1 MNAPALYHEGCR
13 ALQDAFDSRRLAD
26 RLEERLSRTAFSDD
40 DRAFIARQDHF
51 FLATTDAEG
60 WPDCSYKGGVPGFV
74 QVSDA
79 HTLAFPSYDGNGM
92 FYSMGNI
99 AGQAKIGML
108 FIDFE
113 TPHRLRLH
121 GTATV
126 SGEDPLLMEY
136 VEADL
141 IVRVQVE
148 EIFINCPRYVHRYVK
163 DTASKYVPRSACE
176 TPLVSWK
183 RIDLVQDA
191 LTPRD
196 QGKAAKAG
204 GLITIEEYFAKVK
217 AGDA

>member
-1 MNAPALYHEGCR
+1 MSNMFGAQHR
-13 ALQDAFDSRRLAD
+13 ALQDRFESRKLAD
-26 RLEERLSRTAFSDD
+26 LVDQVAVHAEIDD
-40 DRAFIARQDHF
+40 EARAFIESRDMF
-51 FLATTDAEG
+51 YLATVDARG
-60 WPDCSYKGGVPGFV
+60 FPSCSYKGGDPGFIRV
-74 QVSDA
+74 VDNR
-79 HTLAFPSYDGNGM
+79 TIAFPSYDGNGM

-99 AGQAKIGML
+99 AGQAKVGML

-113 TPHRLRLH
+113 TPHRLRVH

-126 SGEDPLLMEY
+126 SGEDPLMMDY

-148 EIFINCPRYVHRYVK
+148 EIFINCPRYVHRYRK
-163 DTASKYVPRSACE
+163 DTASKYVPRAACE

-204 GLITIEEYFAKVK
+204 GLITIDEYFAKVK

>member
-1 MNAPALYHEGCR
+1 MSNMFGAQHR
-13 ALQDAFDSRRLAD
+13 ALQDRFESRKLAD
-26 RLEERLSRTAFSDD
+26 LVDQVAVHAEVDD
-40 DRAFIARQDHF
+40 EARAFIESRDMF
-51 FLATTDAEG
+51 YLATVDARG
-60 WPDCSYKGGVPGFV
+60 FPSCSYKGGDPGFV
-74 QVSDA
+74 RVVDNR
-79 HTLAFPSYDGNGM
+79 TLAFPSYDGNGM

-99 AGQAKIGML
+99 AGQAKVGML

-113 TPHRLRLH
+113 TPHRLRVH

-126 SGEDPLLMEY
+126 SGEDPLMMDY

-148 EIFINCPRYVHRYVK
+148 EIFINCPRYVHRYKK
-163 DTASKYVPRSACE
+163 DTASKYVPRAACE

-204 GLITIEEYFAKVK
+204 GLITIDEYFAKVK

>member
-1 MNAPALYHEGCR
+1 MSNMFGAQHR
-13 ALQDAFDSRRLAD
+13 ALQDRFESRKLAD
-26 RLEERLSRTAFSDD
+26 LVDQVAVHAEVDD
-40 DRAFIARQDHF
+40 EARAFIESRDMF
-51 FLATTDAEG
+51 YLATVDARG
-60 WPDCSYKGGVPGFV
+60 FPSCSYKGGDPGFIRV
-74 QVSDA
+74 VDNR
-79 HTLAFPSYDGNGM
+79 TIAFPSYDGNGM

-99 AGQAKIGML
+99 AGQAKVGML

-113 TPHRLRLH
+113 TPHRLRVH

-126 SGEDPLLMEY
+126 SGEDPLLMDY

-148 EIFINCPRYVHRYVK
+148 EIFINCPRYVHRYKK
-163 DTASKYVPRSACE
+163 DTASKYVPRAACE

-204 GLITIEEYFAKVK
+204 GLITIDQYFAKVK

>member
-1 MNAPALYHEGCR
+1 MSNMFGAQHR
-13 ALQDAFDSRRLAD
+13 ALQDRFESRKLAD
-26 RLEERLSRTAFSDD
+26 LVDQVAVHAEVDD
-40 DRAFIARQDHF
+40 EARAFIESRDMF
-51 FLATTDAEG
+51 YLATVDARG
-60 WPDCSYKGGVPGFV
+60 FPSCSYKGGDPGFIRV
-74 QVSDA
+74 VDNR
-79 HTLAFPSYDGNGM
+79 TIAFPSYDGNGM

-99 AGQAKIGML
+99 AGQAKVGML

-113 TPHRLRLH
+113 TPHRLRVH

-126 SGEDPLLMEY
+126 SGEDPLMMDY

-148 EIFINCPRYVHRYVK
+148 EIFINCPRYVHRYKK
-163 DTASKYVPRSACE
+163 DTASKYVPRAACE

-204 GLITIEEYFAKVK
+204 GLITIDQYFAKVK

>member
-1 MNAPALYHEGCR
+1 MHGDHPR
-13 ALQDAFDSRRLAD
+13 ALQDRFDSRKLAD
-26 RLEERLSRTAFSDD
+26 LVDQVAVHAQIDD
-40 DRAFIARQDHF
+40 EARAFIESRDMF
-51 FLATTDAEG
+51 FLATMDARG
-60 WPDCSYKGGVPGFV
+60 FPSCSSKGRDPSFIRVV
-74 QVSDA
+74 DNR
-79 HTLAFPSYDGNGM
+79 TLGCPSYDGNGM

-99 AGQAKIGML
+99 AGQAKVGML

-126 SGEDPLLMEY
+126 SGEDPLLMDY

-148 EIFINCPRYVHRYVK
+148 EIFINCPRYVHRYRK
-163 DTASKYVPRSACE
+163 DTASKYVPPAACE

-183 RIDLVQDA
+183 RIDLLQDA
-191 LTPRD
+191 LTLRD
-196 QGKAAKAG
+196 QGKAAKAR
-204 GLITIEEYFAKVK
+204 GLITIEQHFAKVK

>member
-1 MNAPALYHEGCR
+1 MSNMYGAQHR
-13 ALQDAFDSRRLAD
+13 ALQDRFESRKLAD
-26 RLEERLSRTAFSDD
+26 LVDQVAVHAEIGDE
-40 DRAFIARQDHF
+40 DRAFIESRDMF
-51 FLATTDAEG
+51 YLATVDARG
-60 WPDCSYKGGVPGFV
+60 FPSCSYKGGDPGFIRV
-74 QVSDA
+74 VDNR
-79 HTLAFPSYDGNGM
+79 TIAFPSYDGNGM

-99 AGQAKIGML
+99 AGQAKVGML

-136 VEADL
+136 TEADL
-141 IVRVQVE
+141 IVRVKVE
-148 EIFINCPRYVHRYVK
+148 EIFINCPRYVHRYRK
-163 DTASKYVPRSACE
+163 DTASKYVPRAACE

-196 QGKAAKAG
+196 KGKAAKAG
-204 GLITIEEYFAKVK
+204 GLITIDEYFAKVK

>member
-1 MNAPALYHEGCR
+1 MSNMYGAQHR
-13 ALQDAFDSRRLAD
+13 ALQDRFESRKLAD
-26 RLEERLSRTAFSDD
+26 LVDQVAVHAEIGDE
-40 DRAFIARQDHF
+40 DRAFIESRDMF
-51 FLATTDAEG
+51 YLATVDARG
-60 WPDCSYKGGVPGFV
+60 FPSCSYKGGDPGFIRV
-74 QVSDA
+74 VDNR
-79 HTLAFPSYDGNGM
+79 TIAFPSYDGNGM

-99 AGQAKIGML
+99 AGQAKVGML

-136 VEADL
+136 TEADL
-141 IVRVQVE
+141 IVRVKVE
-148 EIFINCPRYVHRYVK
+148 EIFINCPRYVHRYRK
-163 DTASKYVPRSACE
+163 DTASKYVPRPACE

-196 QGKAAKAG
+196 KGKAAKAG
-204 GLITIEEYFAKVK
+204 GLITIDEYFAKVK

>member
-1 MNAPALYHEGCR
+1 MTTPMYHQGSR
-13 ALQDAFDSRRLAD
+13 TLQDRFDSRRIAD
-26 RLEERLSRTAFSDD
+26 RLEEVTVHDEFTPD
-40 DRAFIARQDHF
+40 DRAFIESRAMF
-51 FLATTDAEG
+51 FLATADADG
-60 WPDCSYKGGVPGFV
+60 RPDCSYKGGLPGFV
-74 QVSDA
+74 RVVDPT
-79 HTLAFPSYDGNGM
+79 TLAFPSYDGNGM

-99 AGQAKIGML
+99 AGQAKVGML

-136 VEADL
+136 TEADL
-141 IVRVQVE
+141 IVRVKVE
-148 EIFINCPRYVHRYVK
+148 EIFINCPRYVHRYRK
-163 DTASKYVPRSACE
+163 DTASKYVPRAACE

-204 GLITIEEYFAKVK
+204 GLITIDEYFAKVK

>member
-1 MNAPALYHEGCR
+1 MSNMFGAQHR
-13 ALQDAFDSRRLAD
+13 ALQDRFQSRKLAD
-26 RLEERLSRTAFSDD
+26 LVDQVAVHAEIDD
-40 DRAFIARQDHF
+40 EARAFIESRDMF
-51 FLATTDAEG
+51 YLATVDARG
-60 WPDCSYKGGVPGFV
+60 FPSCSYKGGDPGFIRV
-74 QVSDA
+74 IDNR
-79 HTLAFPSYDGNGM
+79 TIAFPSYDGNGM

-99 AGQAKIGML
+99 AGQAKVGML

-126 SGEDPLLMEY
+126 SG

-148 EIFINCPRYVHRYVK
+148 EIFINCPRYVHRYKK
-163 DTASKYVPRSACE
+163 DTSSKYVPRSACE

-204 GLITIEEYFAKVK
+204 GLITIDEYFAKVK

>member
-1 MNAPALYHEGCR
+1 MSKMFGAQHR
-13 ALQDAFDSRRLAD
+13 ALQDRFEARKLAD
-26 RLEERLSRTAFSDD
+26 LVEQVAVHAEIGDD
-40 DRAFIARQDHF
+40 DRAFIESRDMF
-51 FLATTDAEG
+51 YLATVDERG
-60 WPDCSYKGGVPGFV
+60 FPSVSYKGGDPGFIRV
-74 QVSDA
+74 VDNR
-79 HTLAFPSYDGNGM
+79 TLAFPSYDGNGM

-99 AGQAKIGML
+99 AGQAKVGML

>member
-1 MNAPALYHEGCR
+1 MSNMFGAQHR
-13 ALQDAFDSRRLAD
+13 ALQDRFESRKLAD
-26 RLEERLSRTAFSDD
+26 LVDQVAVHAEIDD
-40 DRAFIARQDHF
+40 EARAFIESRDMF
-51 FLATTDAEG
+51 YLATVDARG
-60 WPDCSYKGGVPGFV
+60 FPSCSYKGGDPGFIRV
-74 QVSDA
+74 VDNR
-79 HTLAFPSYDGNGM
+79 TIAFPSYDGNGM

-99 AGQAKIGML
+99 AGQAKVGML

-113 TPHRLRLH
+113 TPHRLRVH

-126 SGEDPLLMEY
+126 SGEDPLLMDY

-148 EIFINCPRYVHRYVK
+148 EIFINCPRYVHRYRK
-163 DTASKYVPRSACE
+163 DTASKYVPRAACE

-183 RIDLVQDA
+183 RIDLVEDA

-204 GLITIEEYFAKVK
+204 GLITIDEYFAKVK

>member
-1 MNAPALYHEGCR
+1 MSKLYAAPQREF
-13 ALQDAFDSRRLAD
+13 QDMFDTRRIAD
-26 RLEERLSRTAFSDD
+26 AAEQIILHSEVPDD
-40 DRAFIARQDHF
+40 EKAFIESRDMF
-51 FLATTDAEG
+51 FLSTLDKRGFPT
-60 WPDCSYKGGVPGFV
+60 CSYKGGDPGFV
-74 QVSDA
+74 RVVDRG
-79 HTLAFPSYDGNGM
+79 TIAFPSYDGNGM

>member
-1 MNAPALYHEGCR
+1 MSKMFGAQHR
-13 ALQDAFDSRRLAD
+13 ALQDRFEARKLAD
-26 RLEERLSRTAFSDD
+26 LVEQVAVHAEIDD
-40 DRAFIARQDHF
+40 EARAFIESRDMF
-51 FLATTDAEG
+51 YLATVDARG
-60 WPDCSYKGGVPGFV
+60 FPSCSYKGGDPGFIRV
-74 QVSDA
+74 VDNR
-79 HTLAFPSYDGNGM
+79 TLAFPSYDGNGM

-121 GTATV
+121 GTASV
-126 SGEDPLLMEY
+126 SADDPLLMEY

-141 IVRVQVE
+141 IVRVHVE
-148 EIFINCPRYVHRYVK
+148 ELFPNCPRYVHRYRK
-163 DTASKYVPRSACE
+163 DTASKYVPRATCE

-196 QGKAAKAG
+196 QDKAAKAG

>member
-1 MNAPALYHEGCR
+1 MSNMYGAHHR
-13 ALQDAFDSRRLAD
+13 ALQDRFESRKLAD
-26 RLEERLSRTAFSDD
+26 LVDQVAVHAEIGDE
-40 DRAFIARQDHF
+40 DRAFIESRDMF
-51 FLATTDAEG
+51 YLATVDARG
-60 WPDCSYKGGVPGFV
+60 FPSCSYKGGDPGFIRV
-74 QVSDA
+74 VDSR
-79 HTLAFPSYDGNGM
+79 TIAFPSYDGNGM

-99 AGQAKIGML
+99 AGQAKVGML

-136 VEADL
+136 AEADL

-148 EIFINCPRYVHRYVK
+148 EIFINCPRYVHRYRK
-163 DTASKYVPRSACE
+163 DTASKYVPRAACE

-196 QGKAAKAG
+196 KGKAAKAG
-204 GLITIEEYFAKVK
+204 GLITIDEYFAKVK

>member
-1 MNAPALYHEGCR
+1 MSNMFGAQHR
-13 ALQDAFDSRRLAD
+13 ALKVRFESRQLAD
-26 RLEERLSRTAFSDD
+26 LVDQVAVHAEIGDE
-40 DRAFIARQDHF
+40 DRAFIESRDMF
-51 FLATTDAEG
+51 YLATVDARG
-60 WPDCSYKGGVPGFV
+60 FPSCSYKGGDPGFIRV
-74 QVSDA
+74 VDSR
-79 HTLAFPSYDGNGM
+79 TLAFPSYDGNGM

-121 GTATV
+121 GIATV
-126 SGEDPLLMEY
+126 SGDDPLLMEY
-136 VEADL
+136 AEADL

-148 EIFINCPRYVHRYVK
+148 EIFINCPRYVHRYRK
-163 DTASKYVPRSACE
+163 DAASKYVPRAACE

-196 QGKAAKAG
+196 KGKAAKAG
-204 GLITIEEYFAKVK
+204 GLITIDEYFAKVK

>member
-1 MNAPALYHEGCR
+1 MSNMYGAHHR
-13 ALQDAFDSRRLAD
+13 ALQDRFESRKLAD
-26 RLEERLSRTAFSDD
+26 LVDQVAVHAEIGDE
-40 DRAFIARQDHF
+40 DRAFIESRDMF
-51 FLATTDAEG
+51 YLATVDARG
-60 WPDCSYKGGVPGFV
+60 FPSCSYKGGDPGFIRV
-74 QVSDA
+74 VDSR
-79 HTLAFPSYDGNGM
+79 TIAFPSYDGNGM

-99 AGQAKIGML
+99 AGQAKVGML

-136 VEADL
+136 AEADL

-148 EIFINCPRYVHRYVK
+148 EIFINCPRYVHRYRK
-163 DTASKYVPRSACE
+163 DMASKYVPRAACE

-196 QGKAAKAG
+196 KGKAAKAG
-204 GLITIEEYFAKVK
+204 GLITIDEYFAKVK

>member
-1 MNAPALYHEGCR
+1 MSNMYGAQHR
-13 ALQDAFDSRRLAD
+13 ALQDRFESRKLAD
-26 RLEERLSRTAFSDD
+26 LVDQVAVHAEIGDE
-40 DRAFIARQDHF
+40 DRAFIESRDMF
-51 FLATTDAEG
+51 YLATVDARG
-60 WPDCSYKGGVPGFV
+60 FPSCSYKGGDPGFIRV
-74 QVSDA
+74 VDNR
-79 HTLAFPSYDGNGM
+79 TIAFPSYDGNGM

-99 AGQAKIGML
+99 AGQAKVGML

-136 VEADL
+136 TEADL
-141 IVRVQVE
+141 IVRVKVE
-148 EIFINCPRYVHRYVK
+148 EIFINCPRYVHRYRK
-163 DTASKYVPRSACE
+163 DTASKYVPRAACE

-204 GLITIEEYFAKVK
+204 GLITIDEYFAKVK